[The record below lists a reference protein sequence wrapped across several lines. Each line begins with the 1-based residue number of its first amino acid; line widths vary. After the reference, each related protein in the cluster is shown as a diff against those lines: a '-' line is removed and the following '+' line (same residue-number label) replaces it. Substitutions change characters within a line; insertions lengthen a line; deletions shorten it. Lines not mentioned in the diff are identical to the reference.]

1 MYDLEEQEKIDA
13 MKAWWT
19 RYGKLAWMVVLVAV
33 GVYAGWK
40 GWRHHLD
47 VRAGE
52 AAVMFEAVSDAAQ
65 QSDPARTLQAA
76 QHLQDAQ
83 PDSGL
88 AARAALI
95 SATVSHAHSDKAST
109 MTELD
114 WVANHAS
121 EPALADLARLRK
133 AGLLADDKKYGEA
146 LALLEA
152 NHQDDFMAMTADLK
166 GDIYLVQGRST
177 DARMAYKTAMEKATP
192 NDALRQIAQIKLDA
206 LGVSP

>member
-13 MKAWWT
+13 MKAWWAQ
-19 RYGKLAWMVVLVAV
+19 YGKLAWVAILVLVGA
-33 GVYAGWK
+33 YAGWK

-47 VRAGE
+47 VRAEE
-52 AAVMFEAVSDAAQ
+52 AAVMFEAASNAAQ
-65 QSDPARTLQAA
+65 QGDPVKTLQAA
-76 QHLQDAQ
+76 QRLQEAQ

-95 SATVSHAHSDKAST
+95 SATVSHAHSDEAGA

-114 WVANHAS
+114 WVVTHAS
-121 EPALADLARLRK
+121 EPELADLARLRK
-133 AGLLADDKKYGEA
+133 AGLLADEKKYSDA

-152 NHQDDFMAMTADLK
+152 NHQTDFMAMTADLK
-166 GDIYLVQGRST
+166 GDIYLAQGRSM
-177 DARMAYKTAMEKATP
+177 DARMAYKMAMEKAAP
-192 NDALRQIAQIKLDA
+192 NEALRQIAQIKLDA

>member
-13 MKAWWT
+13 MKAWWAQ
-19 RYGKLAWMVVLVAV
+19 YGKLAWMVILVAV

-65 QSDPARTLQAA
+65 QNDPAKTLQAA
-76 QHLQDAQ
+76 KRLQEAQ

-95 SATVSHAHSDKAST
+95 SATVSHAHSDEAGT
-109 MTELD
+109 MAELD
-114 WVANHAS
+114 WVVTHSS
-121 EPALADLARLRK
+121 EPELADLARLRK
-133 AGLLADDKKYGEA
+133 AGLLADEKKYSDA
-146 LALLEA
+146 LTLLDA
-152 NHQDDFMAMTADLK
+152 NHQTDFMAMTADLK
-166 GDIYLVQGRST
+166 GDIYFAQGRLM
-177 DARMAYKTAMEKATP
+177 DARMAYKTAMEKSTP

-206 LGVSP
+206 LGVAP